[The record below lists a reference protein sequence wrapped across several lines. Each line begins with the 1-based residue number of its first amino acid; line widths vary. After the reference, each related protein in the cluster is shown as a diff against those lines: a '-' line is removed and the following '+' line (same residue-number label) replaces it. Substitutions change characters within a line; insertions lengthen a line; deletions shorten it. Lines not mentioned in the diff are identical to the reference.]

1 MRRKANALQDNKSEC
16 NDSAVILETSNGG
29 SISNYKQIFNQK
41 YVPKLNNVNQYFTS
55 NSF

>member
-1 MRRKANALQDNKSEC
+1 MRRKTNALKDNKSEC
-16 NDSAVILETSNGG
+16 YDSAVILETSNGG

-55 NSF
+55 NNF